1 MARIDL
7 EDFKNENSSLLDKI
21 QSLSDEKSRLMDKA
35 EHLEHQLVT
44 AVEKHK
50 ICQLEVNE
58 WNKIMNINI
67 NNILMKYFKKGI
79 ATRPN
84 DL

>member
-1 MARIDL
+1 M

-21 QSLSDEKSRLMDKA
+21 QLLSDEKSRLTDKA

-58 WNKIMNINI
+58 WNKIMEINI
-67 NNILMKYFKKGI
+67 NMLMKYIKKGV